1 MTNMATF
8 QNSKSVG
15 KIGDGISIYANKW
28 FEEFKDRTLHE
39 RMKSCRKH
47 FGWSQE
53 EAAFRIGIS
62 QTSLS
67 KIESGKA
74 RPTIETLSSAEKI
87 YGVPDGYLYAGIC
100 SVAKSE
106 DDLNVGNSK
115 IKLETAII
123 KEIQQNNFSIEQL
136 QNIRFSIQEYARLNK
151 LLTGSR

>member
-1 MTNMATF
+1 MSKL
-8 QNSKSVG
+8 QNSESNG
-15 KIGDGISIYANKW
+15 GIRSIKTDSSTSDDKW